1 MGNLNDV
8 VFCSQVPNVDVYL
21 VRAGLSGGGK
31 GGDSC
36 GWHKLIEQLRKKL
49 AQRLGGGTVSET
61 LSDEQVVKYLG
72 GKVVA
77 VVALEG
83 EEADAARRVVKEAG
97 WVGWNSTEVA
107 YAEGD
112 ANGTATVFT
121 LPMDSPGV
129 KAASC

>member
-1 MGNLNDV
+1 MFNFRMGNLNDV

-72 GKVVA
+72 G
-77 VVALEG
+77 
-83 EEADAARRVVKEAG
+83 
-97 WVGWNSTEVA
+97 WEV
-107 YAEGD
+107 
-112 ANGTATVFT
+112 
-121 LPMDSPGV
+121 
-129 KAASC
+129 

>member
-1 MGNLNDV
+1 M
-8 VFCSQVPNVDVYL
+8 PNVDVYL

-61 LSDEQVVKYLG
+61 PSDEQVVKYLG

-83 EEADAARRVVKEAG
+83 EEAECGETSGEGSRVVGLELDG
-97 WVGWNSTEVA
+97 GCLR
-107 YAEGD
+107 G
-112 ANGTATVFT
+112 G
-121 LPMDSPGV
+121 
-129 KAASC
+129 

>member
-1 MGNLNDV
+1 MTSCFV
-8 VFCSQVPNVDVYL
+8 HRCPTSTCTSSARVCP
-21 VRAGLSGGGK
+21 AGGK

-61 LSDEQVVKYLG
+61 PSDEQVVKYLG

-83 EEADAARRVVKEAG
+83 EEAESARRVVKEAG
-97 WVGWNSTEVA
+97 WVGWNFTEVCLR
-107 YAEGD
+107 G
-112 ANGTATVFT
+112 G
-121 LPMDSPGV
+121 
-129 KAASC
+129 